1 MDYNFI
7 KNHYRLIAVDLSWQ
21 KQLHTDPKPILQIEL
36 VGQLKNIDGINA
48 DGTQNMFILTI
59 LEKNKEMRL
68 KFSRGSVIVLW
79 KMANYQKASVK
90 LTNTQL
96 SKSKSAAKNKTGI
109 ILRLKKFEDEELPNE
124 LFLTTRQTT
133 KIINGLANIKSA
145 DIKLSITQISK
156 IIQLERSL
164 GSWLVNLGKKEL
176 TNITIL

>member
-21 KQLHTDPKPILQIEL
+21 KQLYTDPKPILQIEF

-59 LEKNKEMRL
+59 LEKTKEMRL
-68 KFSRGSVIVLW
+68 KFSQGSVIVLW
-79 KMANYQKASVK
+79 KMANYQKSCVK

-133 KIINGLANIKSA
+133 KIINALANIKST

-164 GSWLVNLGKKEL
+164 GSWLLNLGKKKL
-176 TNITIL
+176 INITIL